1 MELDF
6 EASLTGFEKVNRIS
20 LGNLA
25 VSYTFYSWGE
35 GVGSDKICLVL
46 SK

>member
-1 MELDF
+1 MDLDF
-6 EASLTGFEKVNRIS
+6 EVSLTGFEKNQQDI

-35 GVGSDKICLVL
+35 GVGSEKICLVL